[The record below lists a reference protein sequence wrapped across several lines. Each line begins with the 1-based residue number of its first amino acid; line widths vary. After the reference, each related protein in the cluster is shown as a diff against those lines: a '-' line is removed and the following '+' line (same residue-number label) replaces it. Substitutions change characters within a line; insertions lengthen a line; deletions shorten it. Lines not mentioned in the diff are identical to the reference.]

1 VGLDG
6 IRGDSYAV
14 TVPAKQK
21 RVVSRFDGLLL
32 TDYYLQEARNH
43 NYLQE
48 ARESIKNA
56 SPTLEVP
63 LVPTCTQ
70 EKEY

>member
-32 TDYYLQEARNH
+32 TDYYLQEGIQAIENPGMSDVPR
-43 NYLQE
+43 L
-48 ARESIKNA
+48 
-56 SPTLEVP
+56 TLSTP
-63 LVPTCTQ
+63 SLRSQLAKPA
-70 EKEY
+70 